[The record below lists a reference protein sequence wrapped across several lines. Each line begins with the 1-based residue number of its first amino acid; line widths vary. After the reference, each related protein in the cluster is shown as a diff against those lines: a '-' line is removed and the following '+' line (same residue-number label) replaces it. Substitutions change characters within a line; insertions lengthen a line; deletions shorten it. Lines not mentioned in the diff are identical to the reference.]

1 MYEARPRDAV
11 LIDCLPA
18 LGLLTVSGL
27 VAADEVL
34 VPVLPGGIEL
44 AAVAELVDTVAEVGD
59 GLNPGLTIGH
69 VLVVAADQRQRLDLD
84 VIAALRERF
93 PDATLQTVIGRSVRI
108 RESYNRHQPIT
119 VFDPHGK
126 ASQQYR
132 DAARELLQRER
143 TPA

>member
-1 MYEARPRDAV
+1 
-11 LIDCLPA
+11 
-18 LGLLTVSGL
+18 LTRSRRWGT
-27 VAADEVL
+27 
-34 VPVLPGGIEL
+34 GI
-44 AAVAELVDTVAEVGD
+44 
-59 GLNPGLTIGH
+59 NPGLAIEH
-69 VLVVAADQRQRLDLD
+69 VLVVAAADQRQRLDLD

-108 RESYNRHQPIT
+108 RESYHRHQPIT